1 MLTQKAASSDAAAAA
16 DKAAGTITQGDIT
29 IVADATTT
37 AVSVKQDAA
46 VTAVNAAETTGG
58 VTESASVKFSALT
71 AGQTIILGG
80 LTLTA
85 DVAMT
90 ANEVAAAFANLVNGA
105 AYGALVPAGDTQS
118 GALATKGTYT
128 GVFTGWTSGAA
139 SGDTVVFTSTT
150 ANSDVGNLANTGTG
164 TATVTTTAG
173 KAHDATPAGGK
184 AGIVAGAVAIT
195 GGAALKTVTV
205 DGYATGLSLTG
216 GSNTA
221 LDTISLANGANATI
235 ASAASTLALVLKN
248 VNGTVNVQA
257 GTTTL
262 NADVSG
268 TGTAAL
274 KSASATAVNVSGS
287 GSVSGTTTG
296 DLTAATS
303 ISTAAFT
310 GTATFTLDS
319 TATSYTGG
327 AGKDIVTFSNSTA
340 ATKAIDLGA
349 GDDTLVFAGTNVPTV
364 VLKGG
369 EGTDTISL
377 AAADAVTLSGAT
389 TFASKL
395 DSFERLV
402 ITGATGAQ
410 AINVANLGFADYVTV
425 AGVGGAGTLTL
436 NDLANNGTV
445 VLNAAITNGVTVNVK
460 DAAAGT
466 ADVLNVVVSNAATIA
481 GGKLTAANVET
492 INLTATD
499 SAAPISAV
507 HTLTLAADAA
517 TSATVKGNAGLTLTL
532 DAASNKLATIDASA
546 LTGALTAGNTL
557 GAVAMTITGGSGND
571 VLTASS
577 GATAKADVLN
587 GGAGNDTLIAGTNGA
602 KLTGGAGND
611 LFVVTAVDATSGTK
625 EANTYSTILDFSAGD
640 LLKLEFFNDTGS
652 AVGGVADGATGKA
665 ASFAKLTAVLDEG
678 TAVFANYVTAAMEQ
692 IDANSGAG
700 GDAIWFSF
708 KGDSYV
714 VVDSGAVTT
723 GTFANGED
731 LVIKLTGVDLT
742 NASWNAT
749 QGTIA
754 LV

>member
-1 MLTQKAASSDAAAAA
+1 M
-16 DKAAGTITQGDIT
+16 
-29 IVADATTT
+29 
-37 AVSVKQDAA
+37 
-46 VTAVNAAETTGG
+46 
-58 VTESASVKFSALT
+58 
-71 AGQTIILGG
+71 
-80 LTLTA
+80 
-85 DVAMT
+85 
-90 ANEVAAAFANLVNGA
+90 
-105 AYGALVPAGDTQS
+105 
-118 GALATKGTYT
+118 
-128 GVFTGWTSGAA
+128 
-139 SGDTVVFTSTT
+139 
-150 ANSDVGNLANTGTG
+150 
-164 TATVTTTAG
+164 
-173 KAHDATPAGGK
+173 
-184 AGIVAGAVAIT
+184 
-195 GGAALKTVTV
+195 
-205 DGYATGLSLTG
+205 
-216 GSNTA
+216 
-221 LDTISLANGANATI
+221 
-235 ASAASTLALVLKN
+235 
-248 VNGTVNVQA
+248 
-257 GTTTL
+257 
-262 NADVSG
+262 
-268 TGTAAL
+268 
-274 KSASATAVNVSGS
+274 
-287 GSVSGTTTG
+287 
-296 DLTAATS
+296 
-303 ISTAAFT
+303 
-310 GTATFTLDS
+310 
-319 TATSYTGG
+319 
-327 AGKDIVTFSNSTA
+327 TFSNSTA
-340 ATKAIDLGA
+340 ATKAVDLGA

-410 AINVANLGFADYVTV
+410 AVNVANLGFADYVTV

-445 VLNAAITNGVTVNVK
+445 VLSQNVANGVTVAVK

-466 ADVLNVVVSNAATIA
+466 ADVLNAVLSNAANLT

-492 INLTATD
+492 INLTVTD

-577 GATAKADVLN
+577 GALAKADVLN
-587 GGAGNDTLIAGTNGA
+587 GGAGHDTLIAGTNGA

-611 LFVVTAVDATSGTK
+611 LFVVTAASSTVGNK

-640 LLKLEFFNDTGS
+640 LLKLQFFEDG
-652 AVGGVADGATGKA
+652 GATA
-665 ASFAKLTAVLDEG
+665 NASSFTKLTAVLDEG

-692 IDANSGAG
+692 IKAENDGNAVVAGTDAAVGQ
-700 GDAIWFSF
+700 AIWFVF
-708 KGDSYV
+708 HGDSYV
-714 VVDSGAVTT
+714 VVDSGVSTV
-723 GTFANGED
+723 GSFANGED
-731 LVIKLTGVDLT
+731 LVVKLTGVDLT
-742 NASWNAT
+742 NASWNST